1 MKKILSLV
9 LAVALLTVLLVGC
22 GQKEEKTVVV
32 AAKPFTE
39 GYIVAEMIAL
49 IVENHTDITVDRR
62 YDIVGDAAIIHQGL
76 LDGEIDMYSEYT
88 STGWFYLLKQ
98 EEVIADQDV
107 LYEKLKAEYK
117 KLGLTWTGLYGF
129 NNTYGVGIRQDTQE
143 KYNLKTISDLA
154 AVSNELVFGAGFDFY
169 ERDDGFPALSEAYG
183 FDFKEEIGM
192 NIGLRYQAL
201 DEKEVDAI
209 DAFTTDGLIGEY
221 NVVILEDDLNYF
233 PSYYAGTVVRT
244 ETLEKYPE
252 LVDALDLLNGLM
264 TEADMIELNYR
275 VDALNEDPE
284 AVAKDYLMEKGLVE

>member
-9 LAVALLTVLLVGC
+9 LALSLLTVLLVGC
-22 GQKEEKTVVV
+22 GPKEEKSVVV

-49 IVENHTDITVDRR
+49 IVENHTDIQVERR

-76 LDGEIDMYSEYT
+76 LDGDIDMYSEYT
-88 STGWFYLLKQ
+88 STAWFYLLKQ
-98 EEVIADQDV
+98 EEVITDHQV
-107 LYEKLKAEYK
+107 LYEKLKAEYE

-129 NNTYGVGIRQDTQE
+129 NNTYAIGIRQDTQE
-143 KYNLKTISDLA
+143 KYDLKTISDLA

-169 ERDDGFPALSEAYG
+169 ERDDGYPALSEAYG
-183 FDFKEEIGM
+183 FDFKDAIGM

-201 DEKEVDAI
+201 TEKEVDAI
-209 DAFTTDGLIGEY
+209 DAFSTDGLIGEY

-233 PSYYAGTVVRT
+233 PAYYAGTVVRT

-252 LVDALDLLNGLM
+252 LKDALELLNGLM
-264 TEADMIELNYR
+264 TEDDMIALNYR

-284 AVAKDYLMEKGLVE
+284 AVAKDYLVEKGLVK